1 MKNIEMASYE
11 KRQAYEHVALSLA
24 MRYDTIYYVDVSSGA
39 YIVFSST
46 EAYRELELSP
56 GGSSYFREIRRRLE
70 EIVHPEDRQHAAL
83 MADPALLLEAVDR
96 ERVVYATFR
105 VQFRGAF
112 IYMNV
117 QTMWA
122 DDKRHLIV
130 GFKDV
135 DVWERRRREKEERAQ
150 VYSHIAQTLAL
161 RYEGIYYVDLDDESC
176 IRFAVKS
183 DGDSR
188 RLTGEN
194 ESFFDL
200 ARRQVMQVIH
210 PADRDH
216 MEPLMHREA
225 MLSAIDTEGVLSITV
240 RGKRDGRYIYINFRC
255 MRAEDERY
263 LIVALSDVDKKVRQK
278 KAQEKAM
285 RDVENR
291 AMRDELTRV
300 RNKNA
305 YAELEDEL
313 QRAIDE
319 GRAEPLA
326 IVMCDVNDLKGVN
339 DGQGHLA
346 GDALLQDACKL
357 ICSIYSHSPVF
368 RVGGDEFV
376 AVLRGEDYTHRRELL
391 DQVRGQA
398 REHLQDGGT
407 VVAVGMSEYRND
419 SFITD
424 VFERADRE
432 MYEDKRA
439 LKGDGE
445 SAPSSGQ

>member
-1 MKNIEMASYE
+1 MKNIDLTNDE

-46 EAYRELELSP
+46 DAYRELELSP
-56 GGSSYFREIRRRLE
+56 SGSDYFAEISRRLE
-70 EIVHPEDRQHAAL
+70 EVVYPEDRAIAA
-83 MADPALLLEAVDR
+83 MMTRRDALLSAVNR
-96 ERVVYATFR
+96 ERVAYATFR
-105 VQFRGAF
+105 VLFKGAF
-112 IYMNV
+112 IYMNG
-117 QTMWA
+117 QSMWA
-122 DDKRHLIV
+122 DDGRHLIV

-135 DVWERRRREKEERAQ
+135 DLWERRRREAEERAQ
-150 VYSHIAQTLAL
+150 VYSHIAQTLAH
-161 RYEGIYYVDLDDESC
+161 RYDGIYYVDLEDESC

-183 DGDSR
+183 GGDSQKV
-188 RLTGEN
+188 TGEY
-194 ESFFDL
+194 ESFFAL

-210 PADRDH
+210 PADRDR
-216 MEPLMHREA
+216 MEPLMNREA
-225 MLSAIDTEGVLSITV
+225 LLEAVDVDGVLSITV
-240 RGKRDGRYIYINFRC
+240 RAKRDGRYVYVNFRC

-263 LIVALSDVDKKVRQK
+263 LIVALSDVDKKVRRK

-285 RDVENR
+285 RDAEHR

-305 YAELEDEL
+305 YVEMEDEL
-313 QRAIDE
+313 QKAIDE

-346 GDALLQDACKL
+346 GDALLRDACKL
-357 ICSIYSHSPVF
+357 ICSTYAHSPVF

-376 AVLRGEDYTHRRELL
+376 AVLKGEDYDHRIELL
-391 DQVRGQA
+391 SKMRDQA
-398 REHLQDGGT
+398 REHLHDGGA
-407 VVAVGMSEYRND
+407 VVAVGMSDYQEDTY
-419 SFITD
+419 ITD

-439 LKGDGE
+439 LKGD
-445 SAPSSGQ
+445 A